1 MRTPPRLPEPNRGGF
16 ALPVMLMVVIA
27 LTVTLGAGFMLSSA
41 EHSAGADHDSQ
52 LQAYTVAQEGLE
64 TYLSTVTTLPT
75 IFPDV
80 RYFNTGDGTAQVTM
94 RLIKDGATNAD
105 KLFLITSEGKAT
117 APGLSLASTTPL
129 GARTVSQFVGWQSGT
144 LTVDAAFTSLAPVNT
159 DNGTPGLKFDGN
171 DACGVSPPVA
181 GLAIPDGSYDPN
193 GGNNA
198 TTNISGDPEDAP
210 LYLGTS
216 GTGGTAK
223 DNVNI
228 DWAGILAGD
237 IAPDI
242 LVTRSQDLD
251 HLDSDDFDSW
261 PVMKVSG
268 DITNAYNLTLIQNG
282 RGILIVTGDALFSNF
297 YWKGI
302 VLVGGEAQM
311 SGTQSNI
318 EGAILGGL
326 NVLLGQ
332 TVGDATV
339 ANGLVHATYN
349 SCHIEDAL
357 ENLGGWRRLQNTWSD
372 NWPEN

>member
-1 MRTPPRLPEPNRGGF
+1 MRTIARTPEPNRGGF

-41 EHSAGADHDSQ
+41 EHSAGADHDAQ

-64 TYLSTVTTLPT
+64 TYLTTVTTLPT
-75 IFPDV
+75 TFPDQ
-80 RYFNTGDGTAQVTM
+80 RTFNTGDGQADVTM
-94 RLIKDGATNAD
+94 RLVKDGATNAD
-105 KLFLITSEGKAT
+105 KVFLITSAGKAT

-129 GARTVSQFVGWQSGT
+129 GARTVSQFVGWSTGS
-144 LTVDAAFTSLAPVNT
+144 LTAPAAFTSLATVNT
-159 DNGTPGLKFDGN
+159 DNGNPGLKFDGN
-171 DACGVSPPVA
+171 DACGVSPPIG
-181 GLAIPDGSYDPN
+181 GLAVPDGGYDPN

-198 TTNISGDPEDAP
+198 TINISGNPEDAP
-210 LYLGTS
+210 VELGTP

-223 DNVNI
+223 DNIDI

-237 IAPDI
+237 IAADI
-242 LVTRSQDLD
+242 LVTRSQDLN
-251 HLDSDDFDSW
+251 HLGSSDFDSW
-261 PVMKVSG
+261 PVMKVVG
-268 DITNAYNLTLIQNG
+268 NITNSYNLSLVQNG

-302 VLVGGEAQM
+302 VLVGGRAEM
-311 SGTQSNI
+311 SGTQANV
-318 EGAILGGL
+318 EGAVLAGL
-326 NVLLGQ
+326 NVLLG
-332 TVGDATV
+332 TPIPSATV
-339 ANGLVHATYN
+339 ANGLIHVTYN